1 MKVCKKCGYV
11 ELSKQEQDIIQCL
24 PATTST
30 IESIIERP
38 NHHVNAVLTRLKLL
52 GIVHVI
58 DKENTS
64 NIWDKVK

>member
-24 PATTST
+24 PATTAA
-30 IESIIERP
+30 IETKIDRP
-38 NHHVNAVLTRLKLL
+38 NHHINAVLTRLKLL
-52 GIVHVI
+52 GIVKVI
-58 DKENTS
+58 GKENTS